1 MVNRETALSAHYNTG
16 HFGLSGQTGVTLTE
30 VKDLQ
35 LKQIAAWP
43 ETMAAVGAKAAA
55 VAGCSEAPGPCQS
68 SNGSNAVLIRIEP
81 LKWWLLGMDSN
92 TELPELSSDEGA
104 TLDASHSRTCVRIE
118 GENAKDLL
126 NRFLPIDLR
135 DRSFGNGAVASTA
148 FHHVGVTLIRRGD
161 AYEMFI
167 PRGFALSLWEL
178 LVESAE
184 QFGVEVA

>member
-1 MVNRETALSAHYNTG
+1 MVNRTTALSAHYNVG

-43 ETMAAVGAKAAA
+43 ETIGAVGAKAAA
-55 VAGCSEAPGPCQS
+55 AVGCSDAPGPCQS
-68 SNGSNAVLIRIEP
+68 INGSNGVLIRIEP
-81 LKWWLLGMDSN
+81 LKWWVLGDV
-92 TELPELSSDEGA
+92 ELPELSSDEGA

-118 GENAKDLL
+118 GANAKDLL

-135 DRSFGNGAVASTA
+135 DESFGDGAVASTA
-148 FHHVGVTLIRRGD
+148 FHHVGITLIRRGD
-161 AYEMFI
+161 SYEMFI

-184 QFGVEVA
+184 QFGVEVV

>member
-1 MVNRETALSAHYNTG
+1 MVNRETALSVHYNVG

-43 ETMAAVGAKAAA
+43 DTMTVVGAKAAA
-55 VAGCSEAPGPCQS
+55 AVGCDSAPGPCKS
-68 SNGSNAVLIRIEP
+68 SNGNNGVLIRIEP
-81 LKWWLLGMDSN
+81 LKWWVLGN
-92 TELPELSSDEGA
+92 AELPELTSAEGA
-104 TLDASHSRTCVRIE
+104 TLDASHSRTCIRIE
-118 GENAKDLL
+118 GPNAKDLL

-135 DRSFGNGAVASTA
+135 DEAFADGAVASTA
-148 FHHVGVTLIRRGD
+148 FHHVGITLIRRGD

-184 QFGVEVA
+184 QFGVEVV

>member
-1 MVNRETALSAHYNTG
+1 MVNRETALSAHYNPG
-16 HFGLSGQTGVTLTE
+16 HFGLSGQTGVKLTE
-30 VKDLQ
+30 VRDLQ

-43 ETMAAVGAKAAA
+43 DTIAAVGAKAAVA
-55 VAGCSEAPGPCQS
+55 AGCSDAPGPCQS
-68 SNGSNAVLIRIEP
+68 SNGSNGVLMRIEP
-81 LKWWLLGMDSN
+81 LKWWLLGDVG
-92 TELPELSSDEGA
+92 LPELSSNEGA

-118 GENAKDLL
+118 GANAKDLL

-135 DRSFGNGAVASTA
+135 DDSFGDSAVASTA
-148 FHHVGVTLIRRGD
+148 FHHVSVTLIRRGD

-184 QFGVEVA
+184 QFGVEVV